1 MRIIG
6 GNLKAKK
13 LYSARGRVVR
23 PTSDRLRESIFNI
36 LSFHIKQAVVLDL
49 FAGTGALG
57 IEALSRGAESAV
69 FVDIHNGA
77 LSIIK
82 RNIKACELENKSK
95 IIKWD
100 IVKNLNCIKSDKL
113 VKSQKIPFPSF
124 RRKPE
129 SSKFNKVWMPDQ
141 VRHDVFGTFYDAI
154 KSDKAAFNLI
164 FIDPPYNRRFLQP
177 TLHNLRKAG
186 SVKKGAC
193 LIIEH
198 SFLEPT
204 PLDFPEYELQNQR
217 KYGKTLV
224 SFLTYIV

>member
-1 MRIIG
+1 MPSKLTASQRTTTLRIIG

-13 LYSARGRVVR
+13 LHSARGKVIR

-36 LSFHIKQAVVLDL
+36 LSFHVKQAIVLDL

-69 FVDIHNGA
+69 FIDIHNGA
-77 LSIIK
+77 LSVIK
-82 RNIKACELENKSK
+82 RNIKACELENKAK

-100 IVKNLNCIKSDKL
+100 IIKNLNCIKSDKA
-113 VKSQKIPFPSF
+113 
-124 RRKPE
+124 
-129 SSKFNKVWMPDQ
+129 
-141 VRHDVFGTFYDAI
+141 T
-154 KSDKAAFNLI
+154 FNLI

-177 TLHNLRKAG
+177 TLHNLRKVG

-198 SFLEPT
+198 SLLEPI

>member
-1 MRIIG
+1 MPDQVRHDDFETFYEFIKTDEFVKKTNSSGVKCKVLGVRLRTTILRIIG

-13 LYSARGRVVR
+13 LHSARGKVIR

-36 LSFHIKQAVVLDL
+36 LSFHDRQAVVLDL

-57 IEALSRGAESAV
+57 IEALSRGAKSAV
-69 FVDIHNGA
+69 FIDIYNGA
-77 LSIIK
+77 LSVIE

-100 IVKNLNCIKSDKL
+100 IIKNLNCIKSDKA
-113 VKSQKIPFPSF
+113 
-124 RRKPE
+124 
-129 SSKFNKVWMPDQ
+129 
-141 VRHDVFGTFYDAI
+141 T
-154 KSDKAAFNLI
+154 FNLI

-177 TLHNLRKAG
+177 TLHNLRKVG

-198 SFLEPT
+198 SLLEPI

-217 KYGKTLV
+217 KYGKSLV

>member
-1 MRIIG
+1 MRIIS

-13 LYSARGRVVR
+13 LYSARGKVIR

-36 LSFHIKQAVVLDL
+36 LAFHVKQAVVLDL

-69 FVDIHNGA
+69 FIDIHNEA
-77 LSIIK
+77 LSVIE
-82 RNIKACELENKSK
+82 RNIKACKLENKSK
-95 IIKWD
+95 ITKWD
-100 IVKNLNCIKSDKL
+100 IIKNLNCIKS
-113 VKSQKIPFPSF
+113 
-124 RRKPE
+124 
-129 SSKFNKVWMPDQ
+129 NN
-141 VRHDVFGTFYDAI
+141 
-154 KSDKAAFNLI
+154 AAFNLI

-177 TLHNLRKAG
+177 TLNNLRKVG
-186 SVKKGAC
+186 SVKKGAY

-198 SFLEPT
+198 SLLEPI
-204 PLDFPEYELQNQR
+204 PSDFPEYELQNQR

>member
-1 MRIIG
+1 MRVIS
-6 GNLKAKK
+6 GNLKGKK
-13 LYSARGRVVR
+13 LYSIPGKAVR

-36 LSFHIKQAVVLDL
+36 LAFRVRQAVVLDL

-69 FVDIHNGA
+69 FIDIHNEA

-82 RNIKACELENKSK
+82 RNIKVCELENKSK
-95 IIKWD
+95 TIKWD
-100 IVKNLNCIKSDKL
+100 IIKNLNCIKSD
-113 VKSQKIPFPSF
+113 
-124 RRKPE
+124 
-129 SSKFNKVWMPDQ
+129 N
-141 VRHDVFGTFYDAI
+141 
-154 KSDKAAFNLI
+154 AAFDLI

-198 SFLEPT
+198 SFLEPI